1 MLVSQKSR
9 MKAWGMMCSSGDDS
23 HLTVA
28 IVELSR
34 KMLLRLAVA
43 GESSTNRRKG
53 DFSMIWSTSGR
64 YGYVG

>member
-1 MLVSQKSR
+1 
-9 MKAWGMMCSSGDDS
+9 MMCSSGDDS

-53 DFSMIWSTSGR
+53 DSSMIWSTSGR